1 MLATRLELI
10 RDEAGLPVSVSG
22 VARDVTELD
31 GLQRQ
36 VRDLGHELQNLRR
49 RDRRRDREMNALLT
63 AARVLNSELEIDQLL
78 QHVIESAAAQIAAE
92 SGFVGLLD
100 EGALTLRW
108 YWRST
113 GASWVDL
120 EGPGVERG
128 VAEIILD
135 TRRPYFCANAEEDP
149 NTDKEFTKR
158 FGIRTMLVFPI
169 FSQESELIGAMAL
182 HNDPRPGGA
191 PTDADDVA
199 LDPSDTRFLEGL
211 ADVASAAIQQSR
223 LFEKVRL
230 QAETDPLTG
239 LFNRRAFDERFDS
252 EIERAARFNR
262 TFALMLLD
270 IDHLKRINDTYGHP
284 IGDAAICT
292 VADVLQSRLRRHD
305 FAARIG
311 GEEFAVLVV
320 EGRSDTA
327 ASVARSLLE
336 SLRKRDVPRAGHI
349 TASLGVAIFPE
360 DAGTKDELF
369 RVADN
374 ALYGAKN
381 SGRNRVML
389 WRDMETGDVPNPS

>member
-1 MLATRLELI
+1 
-10 RDEAGLPVSVSG
+10 
-22 VARDVTELD
+22 
-31 GLQRQ
+31 
-36 VRDLGHELQNLRR
+36 VRDLGQELQTLRR
-49 RDRRRDREMNALLT
+49 RDRRRDREMNSLLT

-78 QHVIESAAAQIAAE
+78 QHVIESAAAQIRAE
-92 SGFVGLLD
+92 SGFVGLLE

-128 VAEIILD
+128 IAEIVLD

-149 NTDKEFTKR
+149 HTDKEFTKR
-158 FGIRTMLVFPI
+158 FGIRSMLVFPI

-182 HNDPRPGGA
+182 HNFPLPGGA
-191 PTDADDVA
+191 PSDADEVV

-262 TFALMLLD
+262 TFALLLLD

-320 EGRSDTA
+320 EGRSETA
-327 ASVARSLLE
+327 VHVARSLLE
-336 SLRKRDVPRAGHI
+336 TLRKRDVPRAGHI
-349 TASLGVAIFPE
+349 TASLGVAVFPD
-360 DAGTKDELF
+360 DADTRDELF
-369 RVADN
+369 RVADA

-381 SGRNRVML
+381 TGRDRVML
-389 WRDMETGDVPNPS
+389 CRDMQSGEIPNPS